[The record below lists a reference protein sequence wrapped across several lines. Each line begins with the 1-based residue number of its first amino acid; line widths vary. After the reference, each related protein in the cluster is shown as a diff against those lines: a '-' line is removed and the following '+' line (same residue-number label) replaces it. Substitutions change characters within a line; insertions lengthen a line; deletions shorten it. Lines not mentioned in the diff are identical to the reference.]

1 MVIHVAFRLAS
12 WLVAVVA
19 FWMLLWSPVVLGQTA
34 DQPPAAVEPGEQV
47 LGDPA
52 APVTII
58 EYASLTCPHCAE
70 FHEQTLPGLRER
82 YIDEGKVRL
91 VYRDF
96 PLDQRALDAAAV
108 AHCADPADYFKFL
121 GALFKN
127 QSSWANAQDHVAARV
142 TLAKL
147 GGLPEERVRAC
158 LADQA
163 LLDRILQERLA
174 GQNEHDVRS
183 TPSFVIGGETYAGN
197 RSVDD
202 FAEIIEPLLPES

>member
-1 MVIHVAFRLAS
+1 MVMHVAFRLAS

-34 DQPPAAVEPGEQV
+34 GQPPAAVEPGEQV

-108 AHCADPADYFKFL
+108 AHCAEPGDYFKFL

-127 QSSWANAQDHVAARV
+127 QASWANAQDHVAALV

-158 LADQA
+158 LADRA
-163 LLDRILQERLA
+163 LLDAILQERLA